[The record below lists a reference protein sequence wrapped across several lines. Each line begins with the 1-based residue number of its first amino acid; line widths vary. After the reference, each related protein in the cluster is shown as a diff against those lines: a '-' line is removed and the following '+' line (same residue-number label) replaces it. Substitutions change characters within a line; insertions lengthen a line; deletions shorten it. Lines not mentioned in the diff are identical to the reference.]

1 MMEFIRFK
9 RGQQQAKYIHLEPQ
23 FEGNAFLPQYT
34 LVPLASKTQMS
45 SLPLVSVGDFVNEG
59 QMVAR
64 AGNSSSAHV
73 HASVPG
79 IVSGIVD
86 AQLPNGHSFRGLHIK
101 TGGSFSILGKQR
113 TPYMWKQ
120 SDQIGLIHFLDLAG
134 LVNTS
139 GETISLAED
148 IRAAVKQGVKTLT
161 VMLYDKDPTCML
173 DSFLARRFIREV
185 AEGIGIIAQA
195 MGATKIIVETGT
207 EKKDRTLFDTIGTV
221 ISDRDLAHLTIPQT
235 YPAGNTYTRSAEK
248 DAVVIDASTA
258 LSVYESVRHNQPML
272 TTYLLIT
279 GKTLEHAKVVKVR
292 IGTPIGHL
300 IEECGGFKSKNTHI
314 ILNGLLRG
322 TLVDSLDLP
331 VGKGIKSIHA
341 VGKDIDIQQQL
352 DECDHCGQ
360 CLRSR
365 PAYIDPINTVR
376 HIQRE
381 RYTAET
387 LRSIALCSSCACCS
401 AVCPVRIPLSAII
414 KSAAER
420 GDSYAV

>member
-9 RGQQQAKYIHLEPQ
+9 RGQQQAKYIRLEPQ

-86 AQLPNGHSFRGLHIK
+86 TQLPNGHSFRGLHIK

-113 TPYMWKQ
+113 TPYLWKQ

-207 EKKDRTLFDTIGTV
+207 EKKDRALFDTIGTV
-221 ISDRDLAHLTIPQT
+221 ISDHDLAHLTIPQT

-258 LSVYESVRHNQPML
+258 LSVYESVQHNQPML
-272 TTYLLIT
+272 TTYLLLT
-279 GKTLEHAKVVKVR
+279 GKTLEHATVIKVR

-360 CLRSR
+360 CLRSC

-414 KSAAER
+414 KSAAKR